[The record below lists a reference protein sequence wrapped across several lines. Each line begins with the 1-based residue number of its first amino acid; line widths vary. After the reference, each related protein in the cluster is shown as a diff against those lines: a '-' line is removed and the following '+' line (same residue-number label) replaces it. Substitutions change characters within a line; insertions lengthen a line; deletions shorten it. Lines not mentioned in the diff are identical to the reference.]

1 MLMYA
6 RFYYCTKSLKLVVNY
21 RVKLKKK
28 NPQTIYFFLPPKYLQ
43 FKYVMLLYWECRFQW
58 QLLSSIIIL
67 SYSIPGMYSPTYNVD
82 HVSCPCSVTPLA
94 VQHAVA
100 DFIDANVDEHDE

>member
-1 MLMYA
+1 
-6 RFYYCTKSLKLVVNY
+6 
-21 RVKLKKK
+21 
-28 NPQTIYFFLPPKYLQ
+28 
-43 FKYVMLLYWECRFQW
+43 
-58 QLLSSIIIL
+58 
-67 SYSIPGMYSPTYNVD
+67 MYSPTYNVD